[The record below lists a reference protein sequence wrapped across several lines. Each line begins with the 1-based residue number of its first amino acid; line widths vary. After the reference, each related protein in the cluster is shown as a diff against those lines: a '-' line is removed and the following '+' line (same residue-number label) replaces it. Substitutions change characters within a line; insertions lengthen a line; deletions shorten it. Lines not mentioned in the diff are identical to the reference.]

1 MPRAFAALSEVLRVI
16 ETGAVEIRTPDDND
30 PALVTAIQLD
40 GDIVCSI
47 YSRRVG
53 MLVGAGE
60 TLDGLAARHRDAMAA
75 RLGAMTAKVGVI
87 SHPVALLM
95 TLSVWG
101 AGGAGYAVAFD
112 LRTYAWSVVVLP
124 LLHWGLRRSP
134 RFVLRWAIPLIRR
147 RIARQVRTRT

>member
-1 MPRAFAALSEVLRVI
+1 MPRAFAALSEVLRMV

-95 TLSVWG
+95 TLSAWG
-101 AGGAGYAVAFD
+101 VGGAGYAVAFD